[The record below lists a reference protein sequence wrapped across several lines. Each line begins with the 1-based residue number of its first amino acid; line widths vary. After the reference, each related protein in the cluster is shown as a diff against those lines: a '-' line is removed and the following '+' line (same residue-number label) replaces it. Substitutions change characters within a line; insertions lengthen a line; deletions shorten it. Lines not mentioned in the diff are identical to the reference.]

1 MTPDASTSP
10 RVAIAHDYLTQR
22 GGAERVVLAMART
35 FPDAVLHTSL
45 FDPDATYPE
54 FGAHEIHRTRID
66 RLPVLRRNHRLA
78 LPVLA
83 PAFSSTTI
91 DAEVTVCSSS
101 GWAHGARVTG
111 RKVVYCHAP
120 ARWLHQTDAY
130 TSESSA
136 LTRGVLTA
144 IRRPL
149 LRWDAR
155 AAASADRY
163 LVNSTR
169 THRMVL
175 GAYGIDAEILH
186 PPHGVD
192 PDGAAEAPPGLDA
205 GFFLCVSRLLP
216 YKGLDSLLEAF
227 AELPDERLVIVG
239 SGPDRERLQS
249 LAPGN
254 VRFLESIPDEQLRW
268 LYTNAEALLAVGLED
283 FGLTPIE
290 AAAFG
295 TPTIARRFG
304 GYLDTVSPG
313 LNGVFLDEDS
323 PVALGGAISELRA
336 HDLAPA
342 SIAQSADRFSEARF
356 AERLRAIVAEE
367 AES

>member
-1 MTPDASTSP
+1 M
-10 RVAIAHDYLTQR
+10 
-22 GGAERVVLAMART
+22 
-35 FPDAVLHTSL
+35 
-45 FDPDATYPE
+45 
-54 FGAHEIHRTRID
+54 
-66 RLPVLRRNHRLA
+66 
-78 LPVLA
+78 
-83 PAFSSTTI
+83 
-91 DAEVTVCSSS
+91 
-101 GWAHGARVTG
+101 
-111 RKVVYCHAP
+111 
-120 ARWLHQTDAY
+120 
-130 TSESSA
+130 
-136 LTRGVLTA
+136 
-144 IRRPL
+144 
-149 LRWDAR
+149 
-155 AAASADRY
+155 
-163 LVNSTR
+163 
-169 THRMVL
+169 L

-239 SGPDRERLQS
+239 SGPDRERLHS